1 MNNNIKI
8 LVFIVKNINIIKNIQ
23 MIFENNF
30 INYNNSLN
38 INLITSYKNIRSK
51 FIVKYVNLYE
61 HKYINKQ
68 KLFTDA
74 LIYSKYYLYYK
85 IQNCVYDDDIMEIIF
100 NIENI

>member
-1 MNNNIKI
+1 
-8 LVFIVKNINIIKNIQ
+8 

-51 FIVKYVNLYE
+51 FIVKYINLYQYE
-61 HKYINKQ
+61 YTDNE
-68 KLFTDA
+68 KLFLDA

-85 IQNCVYDDDIMEIIF
+85 IQNCVYDTNIMEIIF
-100 NIENI
+100 NIDNI